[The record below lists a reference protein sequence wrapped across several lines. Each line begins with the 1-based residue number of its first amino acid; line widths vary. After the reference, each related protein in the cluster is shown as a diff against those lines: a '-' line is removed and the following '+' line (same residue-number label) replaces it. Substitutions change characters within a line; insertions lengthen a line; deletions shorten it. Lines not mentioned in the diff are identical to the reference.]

1 MNTFFKMRYH
11 RDLPNTYKF
20 NQITIIK
27 NHNKYYLAFSI
38 IYDESNVSLISS
50 KDFDIKKAVDIDL
63 NINEITLSSGELIAT
78 NSKLLSRAEY
88 DLAFKRLQRKQSRRI
103 LKTKKEKTK
112 LSHNFKKTQL
122 KLNKIYEKSS
132 NIKKDSY
139 HKITSKLIQEFDLLA
154 VEDLQIK
161 NMSKRAKL
169 KNIKAKSG
177 LNKSILNIS
186 FYQFS
191 QYLEYKA
198 KHNGKFFIKV
208 NPQYTSKTCSVC
220 GNIKKN
226 LMFKDRVYLCEKCG
240 NTLHRD
246 INAANNILKCG
257 LKSFGLG
264 ISLEDYKLKA
274 FRIS

>member
-1 MNTFFKMRYH
+1 M
-11 RDLPNTYKF
+11 
-20 NQITIIK
+20 
-27 NHNKYYLAFSI
+27 
-38 IYDESNVSLISS
+38 
-50 KDFDIKKAVDIDL
+50 
-63 NINEITLSSGELIAT
+63 
-78 NSKLLSRAEY
+78 
-88 DLAFKRLQRKQSRRI
+88 QRKQSRRI

-154 VEDLQIK
+154 VEDY
-161 NMSKRAKL
+161 MCKRAKL

-177 LNKSILNIS
+177 LNKSILNTS

-220 GNIKKN
+220 GNIKKILCLKIECIFVKN
-226 LMFKDRVYLCEKCG
+226 VAILYIEILMLQIIF
-240 NTLHRD
+240 
-246 INAANNILKCG
+246 
-257 LKSFGLG
+257 
-264 ISLEDYKLKA
+264 
-274 FRIS
+274 